1 MHKKS
6 KINNTQNLGT
16 HINKHTHSH
25 IGNHINK
32 RITNALAK
40 CIKSILLAVFCMF
53 ATIHIIHAQNPQQ
66 VPNTNN
72 KINSDLKEG
81 RDFIVLENPIPNA
94 KNTIIEVFSYS
105 CPFCYRYSKH
115 LPNLI
120 KSLPE
125 NVEFK
130 PYHLSKKGDY
140 GQLASQVF
148 AVLVFKDK
156 KANISITDAEKSHFY
171 KAQKAYFNAYNI
183 NKERWG
189 GGKNPQ
195 AFLHTGLDSAGVKL
209 DDFYSTLQEK
219 AVQEILA
226 SWEDSYGV
234 ATIQGIPAFVVNG
247 KYLIYTKSIHSLED
261 LKYKIIELLKK

>member
-6 KINNTQNLGT
+6 KINNAQNLAT
-16 HINKHTHSH
+16 RIDKHAHK
-25 IGNHINK
+25 HINK
-32 RITNALAK
+32 RIENALAK
-40 CIKSILLAVFCMF
+40 SIKSMLLAGFCIF
-53 ATIHIIHAQNPQQ
+53 ATTHTTNAQNPQQ
-66 VPNTNN
+66 ELNN
-72 KINSDLKEG
+72 KINGVLKEG
-81 RDFIVLENPIPNA
+81 RDFVVLENPIPNA
-94 KNTIIEVFSYS
+94 QNTIIEVFSYS

-148 AVLVFKDK
+148 AVLIFKDK
-156 KANISITDAEKSHFY
+156 KANIPITDAEKSHFF

-209 DDFYSTLQEK
+209 DDFYATLKEK
-219 AVQEILA
+219 EVEKILA
-226 SWEDSYGV
+226 SWEASYGV